1 MSSDEGCRPLRA
13 KVLLPARGV
22 LTEDGIPFYHLIRY
36 ALKRNHLQRVKQCG
50 IELKI
55 GQFSNEENNLL
66 KRNWERYATA
76 NNVDCSRAYE
86 FAGGYSREMDGDERI
101 NLLVFQNK
109 TNFVPAMCKWFSHI
123 DGKKVL
129 YFVIFN
135 RNRFLG
141 EGLNDRTGRQVI
153 SRMLIM
159 YHPGEKNRPEW
170 NDELEEQFEKLYA
183 EGCSSR
189 AISIRLQRSKA
200 EVDYRINLLRRRTEK
215 PCDFDGYDTEL
226 TDSAR
231 QVLYGFVTKWLLPR
245 NCPSELEEM
254 LPEKETWNVAD
265 FALLQDQEKAISY
278 LPWLSLTWKMLRP
291 VPRLRAACERFDGD
305 TEKATD
311 ACMPKLP
318 LISVGEY
325 RRALSLFLEQKPM
338 FPSRIDIEQ
347 LQKRIEE
354 ENLVGY
360 CTNGLIEGE
369 FLKRMLCGH
378 IVNFRHA
385 TRVVNFNCVVSV
397 KSGTYHNRN
406 ISPAQFSDW
415 ITVLIEYL
423 THLDGSLRKW
433 HYSMKYVRELISQ
446 KLKKKHEN
454 VLISSNDTAMNADEN
469 NSLSYSAA
477 FNRVH
482 KYKEKNC
489 ISYINNDLEVYNT
502 NSQTNEGSTA
512 SNVYTEYFT
521 EELKNLIE
529 SRILLFDEQQQRN
542 FAKKLR
548 KIMKKDKKLEALR
561 GLIEKMISILEDEQ
575 KINLIRKHQKI
586 MRRFQ
591 KMQGAK
597 NTKSD
602 VHCEFNE
609 AEMSNKSC
617 NDDTVNYTSYS
628 EGVIGMVKE
637 TKVLDSDIGF
647 DMSDPLELQLEK
659 DEANSKE
666 KSKRP
671 KKEAGVVVDN

>member
-1 MSSDEGCRPLRA
+1 M
-13 KVLLPARGV
+13 
-22 LTEDGIPFYHLIRY
+22 
-36 ALKRNHLQRVKQCG
+36 
-50 IELKI
+50 KI

-291 VPRLRAACERFDGD
+291 VPVIKKFWLKEVERLRAACERFDGD

-385 TRVVNFNCVVSV
+385 TRVVNFNCV
-397 KSGTYHNRN
+397 
-406 ISPAQFSDW
+406 DW

-671 KKEAGVVVDN
+671 KKEAGVVGGCSILSGLNELVKPVQES

>member
-1 MSSDEGCRPLRA
+1 MSSDEGCRPLRG
-13 KVLLPARGV
+13 KVLLPASGV

-36 ALKRNHLQRVKQCG
+36 ALKPIHLQRVKQCG

-66 KRNWERYATA
+66 ERNWERYAAA

-86 FAGGYSREMDGDERI
+86 FAGGYSREMDADERI

-109 TNFVPAMCKWFSHI
+109 TNFVPAMC
-123 DGKKVL
+123 
-129 YFVIFN
+129 
-135 RNRFLG
+135 

-170 NDELEEQFEKLYA
+170 NNELEEQFEKLYA

-200 EVDYRINLLRRRTEK
+200 EIDYRINLLRRRTEK
-215 PCDFDGYDTEL
+215 PCDFDDYDTEL

-291 VPRLRAACERFDGD
+291 VPVIKKLWLKEVDRLRATCERFDGD

-347 LQKRIEE
+347 LQRRIEE

-385 TRVVNFNCVVSV
+385 TRAMNFNCV
-397 KSGTYHNRN
+397 
-406 ISPAQFSDW
+406 DW

-446 KLKKKHEN
+446 KLEKKHEN
-454 VLISSNDTAMNADEN
+454 VLISSNDTMNADEN

-477 FNRVH
+477 FNRAH
-482 KYKEKNC
+482 KYEQKNC
-489 ISYINNDLEVYNT
+489 ISYINDLEVHNT
-502 NSQTNEGSTA
+502 NNQKLVTNEGSTA
-512 SNVYTEYFT
+512 SDFYTEYFT
-521 EELKNLIE
+521 EKLRNLIE
-529 SRILLFDEQQQRN
+529 SRIILFDEQQQRN
-542 FAKKLR
+542 FGKKLR
-548 KIMKKDKKLEALR
+548 KIMKKDEKLEALR

-575 KINLIRKHQKI
+575 KMNLIRKHEKI
-586 MRRFQ
+586 IRRFQ
-591 KMQGAK
+591 KMQGARS
-597 NTKSD
+597 TQSD
-602 VHCEFNE
+602 VHCDFNE
-609 AEMSNKSC
+609 AEMPNKSC
-617 NDDTVNYTSYS
+617 NGKDETGNYSYS
-628 EGVIGMVKE
+628 EGVAGMIQE
-637 TKVLDSDIGF
+637 TKMLDSDIGF
-647 DMSDPLELQLEK
+647 DMSGSLEK
-659 DEANSKE
+659 DKANSKGE
-666 KSKRP
+666 SRRRK
-671 KKEAGVVVDN
+671 